1 MEKGGAVL
9 ILWVSKIS
17 AESLG
22 QIEIFITYSSNDL
35 QGRDCDPHNLQLWGS
50 ENSSH
55 PTLQGPV
62 SQHSCFWHKIHLFHT
77 AILSPVMW
85 TCPQEH
91 SSNEVIHMCTIER
104 TVTS

>member
-35 QGRDCDPHNLQLWGS
+35 QGRVSPIVGVREQFTPYSPRSCISTFVFLAQDPFISHCNFV
-50 ENSSH
+50 SSDVDM
-55 PTLQGPV
+55 PAGAQ
-62 SQHSCFWHKIHLFHT
+62 
-77 AILSPVMW
+77 
-85 TCPQEH
+85 
-91 SSNEVIHMCTIER
+91 
-104 TVTS
+104 